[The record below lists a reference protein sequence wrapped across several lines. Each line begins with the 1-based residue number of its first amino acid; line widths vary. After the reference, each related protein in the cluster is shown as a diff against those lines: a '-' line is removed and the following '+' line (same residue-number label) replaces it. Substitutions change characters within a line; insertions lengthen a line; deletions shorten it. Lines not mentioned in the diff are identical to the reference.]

1 MHHIIRQVSH
11 ADMTRLTWQA
21 TCMRAFPPSLPRWSH
36 ARPRHLVAL
45 TTSTKKRSP
54 SVCVRECLRA
64 CTCFARA
71 PHVSRP
77 HALLHAGLGLP
88 GLWASVRVWCAC
100 AAVDLTW

>member
-11 ADMTRLTWQA
+11 ADMTRLPWQA
-21 TCMRAFPPSLPRWSH
+21 TCIRALPPSLRRSSH

-77 HALLHAGLGLP
+77 NALIHGCPGLP
-88 GLWASVRVWCAC
+88 GLRASVRVWGAC
-100 AAVDLTW
+100 VTLDLTW